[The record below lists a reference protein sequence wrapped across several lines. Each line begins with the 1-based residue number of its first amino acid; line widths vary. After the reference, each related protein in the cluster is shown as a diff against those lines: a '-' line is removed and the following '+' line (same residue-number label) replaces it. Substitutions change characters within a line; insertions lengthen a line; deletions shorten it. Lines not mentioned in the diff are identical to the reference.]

1 MGTDPS
7 YRGRGA
13 ASLLLA
19 WGVEQCEMHGA
30 PAYLESTLEAAGFYQ
45 KRGFTPVE
53 TFSLDI
59 SHGVGGGGIYSETS
73 FVYVPAERR

>member
-1 MGTDPS
+1 MGTDPA

-13 ASLLLA
+13 ASLLLQ
-19 WGVEQCEMHGA
+19 WGIKQCEAHKA
-30 PAYLESTLEAAGFYQ
+30 PAYLESTLDAAKFYK

-59 SHGVGGGGIYSETS
+59 SHVGGGIYSETS
-73 FVYVPAERR
+73 FTYVPAKGQ